1 MTLSTIVVVGRNREI
16 GCKNKLLW
24 DIPED
29 MARFK
34 KLTTGHVV
42 VMGDKTFESIGQPL
56 PDRINLIISKDIDY
70 KVPAGCHIAHS
81 IEEALSKAKELSQN
95 PPSPNL
101 ERGQGGEGNEIFI
114 IGGGTIYRLFMPL
127 INKLYIT
134 EVDDA
139 PEADTF
145 FPDYSDFKNVV
156 FEETHETD
164 DLKFTFKELTR

>member
-1 MTLSTIVVVGRNREI
+1 MLSTIVVVGKNREI
-16 GCKNKLLW
+16 GYKNKLLW

-42 VMGDKTFESIGQPL
+42 LMGDRTFESIGKPL
-56 PDRINLIISKDIDY
+56 PDRINLIITQDLNY
-70 KVPAGCHIAHS
+70 KVPARCFMAHS
-81 IEEALSKAKELSQN
+81 IEEARQMAEELDTK
-95 PPSPNL
+95 
-101 ERGQGGEGNEIFI
+101 GEVFV
-114 IGGGTIYRLFMPL
+114 IGGGTIYKLFMPL
-127 INKLYIT
+127 IDKLYVT

-139 PEADTF
+139 PEADTY

-164 DLKFTFKELTR
+164 DLKYTFKELTR

>member
-1 MTLSTIVVVGRNREI
+1 MLSMIVVVGRNREI
-16 GCKNKLLW
+16 GCQNKLLW
-24 DIPED
+24 NIPED

-56 PDRINLIISKDIDY
+56 PDRINLVVTKDVDY

-81 IEEALSKAKELSQN
+81 IEEAKAKAEELDTT
-95 PPSPNL
+95 
-101 ERGQGGEGNEIFI
+101 GEVFI

-127 INKLYIT
+127 IDKLYIT

-145 FPDYSDFKNVV
+145 FPDYSDFKNIV

-164 DLKFTFKELTR
+164 DLKFTFKELTRPN